1 MTTPQKRFSIGKF
14 LFLVALQ
21 FSLLLLGLSW
31 LFPKTWAVQINAGLV
46 SFVLVFLGAHL
57 FNCFF
62 EWAFHRYVLHV
73 TVVRWL
79 HTFNVDHTHHH
90 DLTNIS
96 LIRNRTGA
104 GRIVLNVYPIEKEEQ
119 FEASAFP
126 SYALC
131 GFWAVFTAPF
141 IGLQLLLPH
150 APILLGGYAALTFSM
165 VSYEVFHAVEHYPY
179 EWWQRAIE
187 HPRFG
192 SVWRNVYAFHH
203 FHHYNRNTNEAI
215 SGFFGLPIADVVFRT
230 FSLPKRLLL
239 NDRIAT
245 VEEFQVKPPWQFV
258 QRIDTWARKRQAKL
272 RQAA

>member
-14 LFLVALQ
+14 LFLVAAQ
-21 FSLLLLGLSW
+21 FSFLLFGLSL
-31 LFPKTWAVQINAGLV
+31 LFPKTWAAQLDAGFG
-46 SFVLVFLGAHL
+46 SFVLVFLGMHL

-73 TVVRWL
+73 AIAPWL
-79 HTFNVDHTHHH
+79 RTFTVDHTHHH
-90 DLTNIS
+90 DLTNITI
-96 LIRNRTGA
+96 IRNRVGA
-104 GRIVLNVYPIEKEEQ
+104 GRIILNAYPIEKEEQ
-119 FEASAFP
+119 FESSAFP
-126 SYALC
+126 WYALV
-131 GFWAVFTAPF
+131 GFWVVFTAPF
-141 IGLQLLLPH
+141 IGLQLLLPQ

-165 VSYEVFHAVEHYPY
+165 VSYEVFHAIEHYPY

-187 HPRFG
+187 HPHFG
-192 SVWRNVYAFHH
+192 GIWRNVYAFHH

-258 QRIDTWARKRQAKL
+258 QKIDTWARKRQAKL
-272 RQAA
+272 REAA